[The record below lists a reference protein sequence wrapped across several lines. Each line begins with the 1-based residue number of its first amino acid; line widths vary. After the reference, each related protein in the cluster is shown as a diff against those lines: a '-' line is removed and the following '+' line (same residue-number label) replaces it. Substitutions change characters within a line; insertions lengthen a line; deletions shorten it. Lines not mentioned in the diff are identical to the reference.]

1 VPSLRPRATGPQPAA
16 ALRPWCRAPLAL
28 TVGLFLLAGQA
39 GGQANERKKATY
51 LPHWVPQAQFAGYY
65 MAVEKG
71 LYRDRGVDITV
82 LRGVPEQPATSALAH
97 GDVDFITTF
106 LSTALQR
113 LDEGVDLV
121 NIGQIVQRS
130 ALLLVTRASSGIKT
144 PADFAGR
151 TVSVWPEFALQP
163 RALFRK
169 FGVQPRIITQRN
181 TLNLFLRG
189 GADVA
194 SAMLYN
200 EYHLLLNAG
209 LEDEELTVFR
219 YDAYGLNF
227 PEDGI
232 YCLRSTLARDP
243 ALARAFVQG
252 SLVGWRYAFEHPEE
266 ALDVVMR
273 HVRAAGLPTSR
284 VHHRWMLAHMRD
296 IMAPSGDLQALGA
309 LNAEDFANVVREL
322 QAAGLLKR
330 VPDLGAFHVDCT
342 R

>member
-1 VPSLRPRATGPQPAA
+1 
-16 ALRPWCRAPLAL
+16 
-28 TVGLFLLAGQA
+28 
-39 GGQANERKKATY
+39 
-51 LPHWVPQAQFAGYY
+51 

-71 LYRDRGVDITV
+71 FYRERGIDLTV
-82 LRGVPEQPATSALAH
+82 LRGVPEQPATSGLSDGHA
-97 GDVDFITTF
+97 DFITTF

-113 LDEGVDLV
+113 WDEGVDLV
-121 NIGQIVQRS
+121 NICQIVQRS

-169 FGVQPRIITQRN
+169 FGVQPRVIPQRN

-209 LEDEELTVFR
+209 LEEDELVVFR

-232 YCLRSTLARDP
+232 YCLRTTLARDP
-243 ALARAFVQG
+243 SLCRGFVQG
-252 SLVGWRYAFEHPEE
+252 SLEGWRYAFEHPEE
-266 ALDVVMR
+266 ALDVVMH
-273 HVRAAGLPTSR
+273 HVEAAGLPTSR
-284 VHHRWMLAHMRD
+284 VHHRWMLARMHD
-296 IMAPSGDLQALGA
+296 IMLPTGDPHSLGS
-309 LNAEDFANVVREL
+309 LSEEDFANVAREL
-322 QAAGLLKR
+322 LTAGLVTH
-330 VPDLGAFHVDCT
+330 VPELGAFHVDCT